1 MQHDAADTIA
11 MQKNLE
17 IMRNVTAFSCLLTVC
32 AVLMMFMSGCAG
44 TGVSTATE
52 DDIKSAVEKGLEAR
66 WDYQNSHGAYK
77 LNSKETMSSLKKYYE
92 RSIDNELKYIGK
104 YKDADFENAD
114 LGDAALGYINSLE
127 KQQDLLSSDIKDYW
141 TLKYDLK
148 AYQWYGTKALKQLN
162 DICGFEFSDDY
173 QIEFDQM
180 MNDSDAENMSDD
192 PKQVTEAFT
201 IESQTVEN
209 DNGSCQPTVTVKNN
223 TDFAY
228 DCYALVYRVKSEDG
242 TVIESGLYD
251 YIYKFEAGSEMKTI
265 YSGPEL
271 KPGYIYEPY
280 GYAVEETE
288 DDEYVGDTMKLPE
301 PVTIRITE

>member
-127 KQQDLLSSDIKDYW
+127 KQQAPAFQRYKGLL
-141 TLKYDLK
+141 
-148 AYQWYGTKALKQLN
+148 
-162 DICGFEFSDDY
+162 
-173 QIEFDQM
+173 
-180 MNDSDAENMSDD
+180 DA
-192 PKQVTEAFT
+192 QVR
-201 IESQTVEN
+201 S
-209 DNGSCQPTVTVKNN
+209 
-223 TDFAY
+223 
-228 DCYALVYRVKSEDG
+228 
-242 TVIESGLYD
+242 
-251 YIYKFEAGSEMKTI
+251 
-265 YSGPEL
+265 
-271 KPGYIYEPY
+271 
-280 GYAVEETE
+280 
-288 DDEYVGDTMKLPE
+288 
-301 PVTIRITE
+301 